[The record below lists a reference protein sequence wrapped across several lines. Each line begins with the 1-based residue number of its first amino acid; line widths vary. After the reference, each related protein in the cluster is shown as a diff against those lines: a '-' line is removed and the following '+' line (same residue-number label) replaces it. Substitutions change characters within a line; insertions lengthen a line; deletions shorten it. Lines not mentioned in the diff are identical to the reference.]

1 MFGFISLI
9 KKENLLGD
17 RLGALLSGPL
27 VLNGSD
33 VPLGYFS
40 CVGCR
45 KIALPNGFPYLT
57 CDLCDNQMSD
67 ELPGE
72 EDDELY
78 GGNSETHN
86 FFDMKNYEENCVSDE
101 LPGNEEE
108 P

>member
-1 MFGFISLI
+1 MLGF
-9 KKENLLGD
+9 KNLLGA
-17 RLGALLSGPL
+17 RLGDLLSGPL

-40 CVGCR
+40 CTECR
-45 KIALPNGFPYLT
+45 KIALPNGFPFLT
-57 CDLCDNQMSD
+57 CDLCYNQMSD

-78 GGNSETHN
+78 GENSGTHN
-86 FFDMKNYEENCVSDE
+86 FFDKKNYEENCVSDN
-101 LPGNEEE
+101 LPGDGEE